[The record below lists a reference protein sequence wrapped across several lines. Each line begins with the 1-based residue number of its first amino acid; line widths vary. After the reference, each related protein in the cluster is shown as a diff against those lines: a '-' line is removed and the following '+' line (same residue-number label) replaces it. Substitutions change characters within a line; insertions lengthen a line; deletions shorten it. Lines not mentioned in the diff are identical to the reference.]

1 MSFITNE
8 PDRII
13 FHNTEL
19 ADEVI
24 LSIESSLTEG
34 YAEFTEQF
42 DRPDKRTT
50 ILSDEDFY
58 QGIHEISIIR
68 RKSDG
73 RLFGFEYF
81 NYQCEDSNYEANGH
95 DVLGDPDDPEWYND
109 DNYEE
114 PYVFLPVEPFEI
126 QAYRVIKEN
135 AND

>member
-13 FHNTEL
+13 FHNEEL
-19 ADEVI
+19 AEEVI
-24 LSIESSLTEG
+24 HDI
-34 YAEFTEQF
+34 AWEQTPGIDDF
-42 DRPDKRTT
+42 NELFEPFGGRD
-50 ILSDEDFY
+50 LLCSEDYY
-58 QGIHEISIIR
+58 QGLNKVCVIR

-81 NYQCEDSNYEANGH
+81 DDISKHGETWIEANGH

-126 QAYRVIKEN
+126 QAYRVIKEK
-135 AND
+135 